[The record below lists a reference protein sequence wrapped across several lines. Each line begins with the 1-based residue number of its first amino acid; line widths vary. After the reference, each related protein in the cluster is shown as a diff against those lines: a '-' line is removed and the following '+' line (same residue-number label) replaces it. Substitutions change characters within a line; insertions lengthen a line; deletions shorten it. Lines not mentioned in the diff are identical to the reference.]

1 MNISL
6 IGAGLMGQALSEHL
20 LAKNQSLTIFNRSPN
35 KTAKLQQQ
43 GATIVA
49 SAQDALNTSEF
60 CLLMLSDAE
69 AINIVLDTI
78 EPESFKDKFIIQM
91 GTIAPDESQALLKK
105 FEAVGA
111 SYLEAPVLG
120 SIPEVKS
127 GTLLLMVGATESQ
140 FQQYSTLFHVLGENP
155 IHVGPVGKAA
165 ALKLAMNQLI
175 AGLTSSFSLSL
186 AFIQQQGVAVEQF
199 MQVLSASALYAPTFD
214 KKLNKMCAD
223 DFANP
228 NFPLKHLLKDI
239 ELFIQASQTSGLDS
253 SQLTAIQSTLKRSL
267 KNGDANL
274 DYSALYRAIADITL
288 GHQ

>member
-1 MNISL
+1 MKL
-6 IGAGLMGQALSEHL
+6 AVIGTGLMGAAAAQRFYQQGYSVTAW
-20 LAKNQSLTIFNRSPN
+20 NRSPTRAVEVLPSEIAFEPSLADLSINADVFLLFLADAHAIQQTLLSLPGDILAN
-35 KTAKLQQQ
+35 KT
-43 GATIVA
+43 V
-49 SAQDALNTSEF
+49 
-60 CLLMLSDAE
+60 
-69 AINIVLDTI
+69 
-78 EPESFKDKFIIQM
+78 IQM
-91 GTIAPDESQALLKK
+91 GTIAPDESQTLLKK

-274 DYSALYRAIADITL
+274 DYSALYRAIADIKL